1 MNEHVFD
8 STPEQTT
15 KISPIDGKAE
25 FTEDAEHGLSAQD
38 RQAVEA
44 LPAGTALLIVRK
56 GPNMGARFLLDSEST
71 VAGRN
76 PESEIFL
83 DDVTVS
89 RKHATFV
96 RTEGGFL
103 ILDMGSLNGTYVN
116 RELTEEAHLSN
127 GDEIQIGKYRFT
139 FFTLS

>member
-1 MNEHVFD
+1 MNEHMFD
-8 STPEQTT
+8 SSPEQTT
-15 KISPIDGKAE
+15 KLSPLEGKVE
-25 FTEDAEHGLSAQD
+25 FADEAEHGLSPQD

-44 LPAGTALLIVRK
+44 LPEGTALLIVRK
-56 GPNMGARFLLDSEST
+56 GPNIGARFLLDSEST

-76 PESEIFL
+76 PASEIFL

-96 RTEGGFL
+96 RGQGGFL
-103 ILDMGSLNGTYVN
+103 VLDMGSLNGTYVN
-116 RELTEEAHLSN
+116 RELADEARLNN

-139 FFTLS
+139 FFTRS

>member
-1 MNEHVFD
+1 MNTCL
-8 STPEQTT
+8 TPPP
-15 KISPIDGKAE
+15 SRPPNFPIDGKVE

-96 RTEGGFL
+96 RTEGA
-103 ILDMGSLNGTYVN
+103 S
-116 RELTEEAHLSN
+116 
-127 GDEIQIGKYRFT
+127 
-139 FFTLS
+139 